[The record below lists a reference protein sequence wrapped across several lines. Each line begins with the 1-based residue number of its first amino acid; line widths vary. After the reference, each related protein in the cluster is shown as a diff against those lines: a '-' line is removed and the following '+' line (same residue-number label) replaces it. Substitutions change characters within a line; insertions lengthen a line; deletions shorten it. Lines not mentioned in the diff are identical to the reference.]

1 MLLRSIHRRCAD
13 FRAAHRLVLDTVNN
27 LLVFT
32 SYYSPDKHIRRVFTE
47 REGSRLQIRRLE
59 MADFAV
65 ATLKFYNGGVESLV
79 GLCGLWPRDAGGIIA
94 VKNSGDSRPV
104 REEKC

>member
-1 MLLRSIHRRCAD
+1 
-13 FRAAHRLVLDTVNN
+13 
-27 LLVFT
+27 
-32 SYYSPDKHIRRVFTE
+32 
-47 REGSRLQIRRLE
+47 

-79 GLCGLWPRDAGGIIA
+79 GLCGLWPSDAGGIIA